1 VGRASLHTRSPHHL
15 SRPERSITRVDTHFR
30 APYTTSLMAKSDL
43 AGLSGTRAGASSRR
57 SWTYW
62 VIAAVVL
69 LAGFA
74 DLVRGGET
82 LAPILLIV
90 GYCVLIPLAILG

>member
-1 VGRASLHTRSPHHL
+1 
-15 SRPERSITRVDTHFR
+15 
-30 APYTTSLMAKSDL
+30 MAKRDFSGISD
-43 AGLSGTRAGASSRR
+43 TRPTSSARR
-57 SWTYW
+57 SWMFW